1 MGADDEATQLAD
13 AAKLPWEDRFKHTF
27 WKARVA
33 AYECVVKEAKL
44 SEDIASSACLKTFGE
59 CRRESAAPDPAS
71 RRRPGDCL
79 LYTSPS
85 PRDMRRSR
93 MPSSA

>member
-13 AAKLPWEDRFKHTF
+13 AAKLPWDDRFKHSF

-44 SEDIASSACLKTFGE
+44 SQERYLSIFISNDV
-59 CRRESAAPDPAS
+59 
-71 RRRPGDCL
+71 DCL
-79 LYTSPS
+79 SVEVNNIP
-85 PRDMRRSR
+85 
-93 MPSSA
+93 

>member
-13 AAKLPWEDRFKHTF
+13 AAKLPWDDRFKHSF

-44 SEDIASSACLKTFGE
+44 SQEIALSACLKAFGE
-59 CRRESAAPDPAS
+59 SRSESA
-71 RRRPGDCL
+71 G
-79 LYTSPS
+79 
-85 PRDMRRSR
+85 PRAGIE
-93 MPSSA
+93 PSSGR

>member
-44 SEDIASSACLKTFGE
+44 SDDIASSACLKTFGE

-71 RRRPGDCL
+71 RRRPGDW
-79 LYTSPS
+79 S
-85 PRDMRRSR
+85 
-93 MPSSA
+93 